1 MVASP
6 LATRLDGEGRQYV
19 SGNLMR
25 DLCNTGKMNLRTSK
39 RRRSVQLVQG
49 APGNRVIGLA
59 LTMSGLSRVTLKTGK
74 TWTGDLKTIGS
85 DDQSPEGWRAQYG
98 KVGQMLSLIHI

>member
-19 SGNLMR
+19 SGNLIIVY
-25 DLCNTGKMNLRTSK
+25 LLISGSKMNLRTSK
-39 RRRSVQLVQG
+39 RRRSAQLVQG

-59 LTMSGLSRVTLKTGK
+59 LTMSEFVKSH
-74 TWTGDLKTIGS
+74 
-85 DDQSPEGWRAQYG
+85 P
-98 KVGQMLSLIHI
+98 

>member
-19 SGNLMR
+19 SGNLIIAY
-25 DLCNTGKMNLRTSK
+25 LLFNSSKMNLRTSK
-39 RRRSVQLVQG
+39 RRRSAQLVQG

-59 LTMSGLSRVTLKTGK
+59 LTNEWFVDSHPKN
-74 TWTGDLKTIGS
+74 WQDL
-85 DDQSPEGWRAQYG
+85 DR
-98 KVGQMLSLIHI
+98 